1 MDTQRSSAVSS
12 LSDKLHKKLGDVYC
26 SGLQNLA
33 KALTYGGSCS
43 FGGGLM
49 VLAYQLF
56 VWLKSGDWNNI
67 LVLDVVYPWLPKTMS
82 AWLTNPTDWLGVAA
96 AFSYVLNS
104 SLAVF
109 LVILS
114 FQMYG
119 LGFVVF
125 AVFVQFS
132 EDHRA
137 H

>member
-1 MDTQRSSAVSS
+1 
-12 LSDKLHKKLGDVYC
+12 
-26 SGLQNLA
+26 
-33 KALTYGGSCS
+33 
-43 FGGGLM
+43 M

-67 LVLDVVYPWLPKTMS
+67 LVLDVVSRWLPNTMS